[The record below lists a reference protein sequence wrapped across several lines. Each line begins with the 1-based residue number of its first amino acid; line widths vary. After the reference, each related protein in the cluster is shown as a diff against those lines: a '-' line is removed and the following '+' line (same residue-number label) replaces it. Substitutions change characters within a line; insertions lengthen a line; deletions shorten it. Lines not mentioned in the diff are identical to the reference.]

1 MARVLYPDLVILD
14 GTIGMEGLGPS
25 AGEPKGAGIVV
36 VSKNATAGDM
46 IASRLMG
53 IDPDS
58 VPHLRMGAEHKGI
71 TEDSIDVS
79 PADYLKWKVDFTPPP
94 EKISISYPDVE
105 IYDQESCSACLT
117 TLFLFLK
124 RHHKDLKSYVGKQ
137 GKLHLAIGKG
147 VKNCPK
153 GTIYVGNCSC
163 TIPDA
168 ANELKVT
175 GCPPVA
181 SQIWEAIKSDKRIN
195 IHFPKQCAPLLALL
209 SFTPAFIPNVFS
221 YLTPPMFP

>member
-1 MARVLYPDLVILD
+1 
-14 GTIGMEGLGPS
+14 
-25 AGEPKGAGIVV
+25 
-36 VSKNATAGDM
+36 M

-58 VPHLRMGAEHKGI
+58 VPHLRMVAEHKGI

-124 RHHKDLKSYVGKQ
+124 RHHKDLKAYIGNQ

-147 VKNCPK
+147 VKNCPE

-163 TIPDA
+163 AIPDA
-168 ANELKVT
+168 ADELKVT

-181 SQIWEAIKSDKRIN
+181 SQIWEAIKSDNRIN
-195 IHFPKQCAPLLALL
+195 INHTK
-209 SFTPAFIPNVFS
+209 
-221 YLTPPMFP
+221 